1 MALVTVDDLIEYMS
15 DISLTM
21 NQQASAQ
28 LILDATQQQLEAI
41 LNRPLE
47 QIQVREKVRTDHTG
61 EAVLSYSPIQRILT
75 AQALNY
81 SQATVT
87 ALTPE
92 VMQVTSAERVVDMQ
106 PLQNNIVP
114 GGFFI
119 GRPWTWYVIEYLA
132 GGIAHP
138 YVDSVKLAILRV
150 ASREMTFNH
159 DDVLSIKDDFAREPA
174 NAESIRKGWT
184 PEDLAPLDRLRR
196 RTVYR

>member
-47 QIQVREKVRTDHTG
+47 QVQVREKVRTDHTG
-61 EAVLSYSPIQRILT
+61 EAVLSYSPVQQILT
-75 AQALNY
+75 VQALNY
-81 SQATVT
+81 SQASVT
-87 ALTPE
+87 ALTPA
-92 VMQVTSAERVVDMQ
+92 VMQVTSAERVIDVQ
-106 PLQNNIVP
+106 PLQNNIVA
-114 GGFFI
+114 GGFYI

-138 YVDSVKLAILRV
+138 YIDSVKLAILRV

-159 DDVLSIKDDFAREPA
+159 DDVLSIKDDFAREPN
-174 NAESIRKGWT
+174 NAESIQKGWT
-184 PEDLAPLDRLRR
+184 ATDLAPLDRLRR